1 MNKKEAIREIRKI
14 GGVCPH
20 VHCRAKKAG
29 EAQAEKA
36 TIAATLRIADAM
48 GLAAICDMPNILPK
62 PVISEEIFL
71 ERLAEAEKLNG
82 LYKTR
87 YYALL
92 GLIDD
97 HKQIQKAI
105 EAYDRNPEIV
115 GFKMFAANTSN
126 AAGNIGVTTRK
137 RQKIVWS
144 ALAEMGY
151 TGPVMVHCERED
163 LLEPRKFDPDKP
175 WTWALARPALGER
188 MSFRDQIELVEETSF
203 AGHFHGCHV
212 SCPLS
217 VEEVLLA
224 KQRGLKASCGIT
236 PHHILYSAE
245 QITEMGKM
253 KGLILKCNPAI
264 GLEIN
269 RRRLVEF
276 LKKGCIDL
284 IETDHAPHA
293 VLDKINN
300 HASGVMSFLLLPRLY
315 IELKKQNFSD
325 QKIKVLLRNNALKIF
340 PKIKL

>member
-1 MNKKEAIREIRKI
+1 MNRKEAIREIRKI

-20 VHCRAKKAG
+20 VHCRATRAG

-36 TIAATLRIADAM
+36 TIATTLRIANAI
-48 GLAAICDMPNILPK
+48 GLAAICDMPNVLPE

-71 ERLAEAEKLNG
+71 ERLTEAENLSG
-82 LYKTR
+82 SHKTR

-115 GFKMFAANTSN
+115 GFKMFAANTSS
-126 AAGNIGVTTRK
+126 AAGNMGVITRK

-188 MSFRDQIELVEETSF
+188 ISFRDQIELIKETSF
-203 AGHFHGCHV
+203 AGRFHGCHV

-224 KQRGLKASCGIT
+224 KQKGLKASCGIT
-236 PHHILYSAE
+236 PHHLLYSAE
-245 QITEMGKM
+245 EIMEMGKM
-253 KGLILKCNPAI
+253 KGSILKCNPAI

-269 RRRLVEF
+269 RHGLMGF

-284 IETDHAPHA
+284 IETDHAPHT
-293 VLDKINN
+293 VSDKINN
-300 HASGVMSFLLLPRLY
+300 HASGVMSLLLLPQLY
-315 IELKKQNFSD
+315 AELKNQNFSN
-325 QKIKVLLRNNALKIF
+325 QQIKALLRDNALKIF
-340 PKIKL
+340 PKINH